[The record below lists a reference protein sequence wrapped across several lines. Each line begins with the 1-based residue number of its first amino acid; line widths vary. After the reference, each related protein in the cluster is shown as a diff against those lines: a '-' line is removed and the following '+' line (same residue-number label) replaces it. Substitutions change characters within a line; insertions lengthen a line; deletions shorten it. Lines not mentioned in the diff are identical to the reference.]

1 LKRYVSDSV
10 AFLYFLLDRLPRRA
24 NKAFREAEEGRAVMY
39 LPTIAAAE
47 LYYLFEKRGWL
58 EQWTELRN
66 RMAEVVNFQYYPFN
80 ERVLNLIRTT
90 KAKELHDKIIVLTC
104 RAVDADGLVTN
115 DRKLSALGEVK
126 TIWK

>member
-1 LKRYVSDSV
+1 MKKYVSDSV

-58 EQWTELRN
+58 ERWTEQKQNGR
-66 RMAEVVNFQYYPFN
+66 
-80 ERVLNLIRTT
+80 
-90 KAKELHDKIIVLTC
+90 
-104 RAVDADGLVTN
+104 
-115 DRKLSALGEVK
+115 SS
-126 TIWK
+126 